1 VAVLLASITPL
12 LPSTFWEFE
21 MSTRNFTATQVA
33 AITGAARGIG
43 LAIAERLAR
52 QGVFVYLLDRDEA
65 ALAASVEALTGH
77 GLKVAGIALDL
88 TEGEAVTAAFAR
100 IHEAHGSLD
109 FLVNNA
115 GVVRDKRFLS
125 MTEQDWD
132 LVVDTNL
139 RAQFLCCKAA
149 LPLMLEKGFGR
160 IVNMS
165 SRAWLGG
172 FGQANYS
179 AAKGGVVSLTR
190 SLAIEFAA
198 KGITVNAIAPGIVD
212 TPLFQSFAPEVQA
225 KLKETVPV
233 KRIGTPEDIANAV
246 EFFLDPASSYVTGQT
261 LYVCGG
267 RSLSSASV

>member
-1 VAVLLASITPL
+1 
-12 LPSTFWEFE
+12 
-21 MSTRNFTATQVA
+21 MTAQRFQVGQVA
-33 AITGAARGIG
+33 AVTGAARGIG
-43 LAIAERLAR
+43 LSIATRLAR
-52 QGVFVYLLDRDEA
+52 QGVVSYLLDRDA
-65 ALAASVEALTGH
+65 TALASEVERLRAE
-77 GLKVAGIALDL
+77 GLPAHGIALDL
-88 TEGEAVTAAFAR
+88 TDGAAVGQAFAEIGEAQGA
-100 IHEAHGSLD
+100 LD

-115 GVVRDKRFLS
+115 GVVRDKRFLK
-125 MTEQDWD
+125 MAEEDWD

-149 LPLMLEKGFGR
+149 LPLMLERGFGR
-160 IVNMS
+160 IVNLS

-198 KGITVNAIAPGIVD
+198 KGITVNAVAPGIVD
-212 TPLFQSFAPEVQA
+212 TPLFRGFDTEVQA
-225 KLKETVPV
+225 RLKETVPV
-233 KRIGTPEDIANAV
+233 KRIGTPDDIANAV